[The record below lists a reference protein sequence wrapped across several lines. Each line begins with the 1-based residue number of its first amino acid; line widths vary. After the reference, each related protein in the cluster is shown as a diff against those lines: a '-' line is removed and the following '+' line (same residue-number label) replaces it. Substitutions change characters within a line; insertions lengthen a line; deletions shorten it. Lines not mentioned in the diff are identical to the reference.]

1 MCRPPLHEYDA
12 FVADQRRRRSFAGKE
27 REVANVVTATVGWL
41 IRPTQRTP
49 GVKPA
54 LRSPRSSDA
63 DANPGWLSR
72 HSSRFLYGAKPE
84 EPYVDLS
91 PLELSKRH

>member
-1 MCRPPLHEYDA
+1 M
-12 FVADQRRRRSFAGKE
+12 
-27 REVANVVTATVGWL
+27 ANVVTATVGWL
-41 IRPTQRTP
+41 IGPTQRAP
-49 GVKPA
+49 SRVEPA
-54 LRSPRSSDA
+54 LPSPGSSDA

-72 HSSRFLYGAKPE
+72 HSSRSLYGAKPY